1 MNKLQKV
8 LIIEDST
15 EIIEAISFTIGIRWQ
30 KAKIL
35 STGSGIK
42 ALAIVEKE
50 NPDIVIL
57 DLGLHDMSGFEVL
70 KRIRV
75 FSQVPVIILTVRSDE
90 EDIVKGIEF
99 GANDYIVKPF
109 RQMELLSRIHNQIR
123 GKSNEGN
130 DSPLLEG
137 SFQLHPVTREV
148 IFGQKNIQL
157 TPIESSLLSVLINNK
172 GHVVTHV
179 NLINEIWGSYDPD
192 LVYSL
197 KVHIRRLRQKLE
209 KDPSNPT
216 IILTKIGLG
225 YYFKLPE

>member
-1 MNKLQKV
+1 
-8 LIIEDST
+8 
-15 EIIEAISFTIGIRWQ
+15 
-30 KAKIL
+30 
-35 STGSGIK
+35 
-42 ALAIVEKE
+42 
-50 NPDIVIL
+50 
-57 DLGLHDMSGFEVL
+57 
-70 KRIRV
+70 
-75 FSQVPVIILTVRSDE
+75 
-90 EDIVKGIEF
+90 
-99 GANDYIVKPF
+99 
-109 RQMELLSRIHNQIR
+109 
-123 GKSNEGN
+123 
-130 DSPLLEG
+130 
-137 SFQLHPVTREV
+137 
-148 IFGQKNIQL
+148 QKNIQL